1 MARDSTI
8 LYQWSMTTVEHGAAS
23 SAKQQLVRDRLEAL
37 IDGLVPGEP
46 LPAERDLA
54 RDLGVARMTLRRVV
68 DGLVEDGRL
77 IRRRGAGTF
86 VAGAKVT
93 QRLAATS
100 FSADMRA
107 RGLVPGSRT
116 IEARRFPA
124 GMMLAGLLAVPP
136 QTDVLFVRRL
146 RLADGEPMAVEDLHV
161 PATVAPGL
169 TGDDLEGRSFYD
181 LLAERYGDP
190 VVGGTQTVEPALVG
204 EDVAGLLGVETGSP
218 VFLFERTSRVRSGG
232 IAEFVRSTYR
242 GDRYRI
248 VVDIFPPAP
257 EAAPVAAPSGDPPTA
272 AGS

>member
-1 MARDSTI
+1 
-8 LYQWSMTTVEHGAAS
+8 MTTVDPAPAPT
-23 SAKQQLVRDRLEAL
+23 KQQHVREQLESL
-37 IDGLVPGEP
+37 IAGLVPGEP

-54 RDLGVARMTLRRVV
+54 RDLGVARMTLRRAV
-68 DGLVEDGRL
+68 DVLVEDERL

-107 RGLVPGSRT
+107 RGLRPGSRT

-124 GMMLAGLLAVPP
+124 GMMLAGLLDVPP

-146 RLADGEPMAVEDLHV
+146 RLADDEPMALEDLHV

-169 TGDDLEGRSFYD
+169 TGEDLEGTSFYD
-181 LLAERYGDP
+181 LLADRYDDP
-190 VVGGTQTVEPALVG
+190 VVSGTQTVEPALVG
-204 EDVAGLLGVETGSP
+204 AEEAALLGVDPGSP

-232 IAEFVRSTYR
+232 VAEFVRSTYR

-248 VVDIFPPAP
+248 VVDIFPPDPAP
-257 EAAPVAAPSGDPPTA
+257 
-272 AGS
+272 GS

>member
-1 MARDSTI
+1 M
-8 LYQWSMTTVEHGAAS
+8 LYQWSMTTVDPGPAPT
-23 SAKQQLVRDRLEAL
+23 KQQHVRERLESL
-37 IDGLVPGEP
+37 IAGLVPGEP

-54 RDLGVARMTLRRVV
+54 RELGVARMTLRRAV
-68 DGLVEDGRL
+68 DVLVEDERL

-107 RGLVPGSRT
+107 RGLRPGSRT

-124 GMMLAGLLAVPP
+124 GMMLAGLLDVPP

-146 RLADGEPMAVEDLHV
+146 RLADDEPMALEDLHV

-169 TGDDLEGRSFYD
+169 TGADLEGTSFYD
-181 LLAERYGDP
+181 LLAERYDDP
-190 VVGGTQTVEPALVG
+190 VVSGTQTVEPALVG
-204 EDVAGLLGVETGSP
+204 AEEAALLGVDPGSP

-232 IAEFVRSTYR
+232 VAEFVRSTYR

-248 VVDIFPPAP
+248 VVDIFPPDPAP
-257 EAAPVAAPSGDPPTA
+257 
-272 AGS
+272 

>member
-1 MARDSTI
+1 M
-8 LYQWSMTTVEHGAAS
+8 LYQWSMTTVDPGPAPT
-23 SAKQQLVRDRLEAL
+23 KQQHVRERLESL
-37 IDGLVPGEP
+37 IAGLVPGEP

-54 RDLGVARMTLRRVV
+54 RELGVARMTLRRAV
-68 DGLVEDGRL
+68 DVLVEDERL

-107 RGLVPGSRT
+107 RGLRPGSRT

-124 GMMLAGLLAVPP
+124 GMMLAGLLDVPP

-146 RLADGEPMAVEDLHV
+146 RLADDEPMALEDLHV

-169 TGDDLEGRSFYD
+169 TGADLEGTSFYD
-181 LLAERYGDP
+181 LLADRYDDP
-190 VVGGTQTVEPALVG
+190 VVSGTQTVEPALVG
-204 EDVAGLLGVETGSP
+204 AEEAALLGVDPGSP

-232 IAEFVRSTYR
+232 VAEFVRSTYR

-248 VVDIFPPAP
+248 VVDIFPPD
-257 EAAPVAAPSGDPPTA
+257 PVQ
-272 AGS
+272 

>member
-1 MARDSTI
+1 M
-8 LYQWSMTTVEHGAAS
+8 LYQWSMTTVDPGPAPT
-23 SAKQQLVRDRLEAL
+23 KQQHVRERLESL
-37 IDGLVPGEP
+37 IAGLVPGEP

-54 RDLGVARMTLRRVV
+54 RELGVARMTLRRAV
-68 DGLVEDGRL
+68 DVLVEDERL

-107 RGLVPGSRT
+107 RGLRPGSRT

-124 GMMLAGLLAVPP
+124 GMMLAGLLDVPP

-146 RLADGEPMAVEDLHV
+146 RLADDEPMALEDLHV

-169 TGDDLEGRSFYD
+169 TGEDLEGTSFYD
-181 LLAERYGDP
+181 LLADRYDDP
-190 VVGGTQTVEPALVG
+190 VVSGTQTVEPALVG
-204 EDVAGLLGVETGSP
+204 AEEAALLGVDPGSP

-232 IAEFVRSTYR
+232 VAEFVRSTYR

-248 VVDIFPPAP
+248 VVDIFPPD
-257 EAAPVAAPSGDPPTA
+257 PVQ
-272 AGS
+272 

>member
-1 MARDSTI
+1 MST
-8 LYQWSMTTVEHGAAS
+8 VHEGAAPG
-23 SAKQQLVRDRLEAL
+23 KQQQVREQLETL
-37 IDGLVPGEP
+37 IAGLVPGEP

-54 RDLGVARMTLRRVV
+54 RELGVARMTLRRVV
-68 DGLVEDGRL
+68 DGLVDDQRL

-107 RGLVPGSRT
+107 RGMRPGSRT

-124 GMMLAGLLAVPP
+124 GMMLAGLLDVPP

-146 RLADGEPMAVEDLHV
+146 RLADDEPMAVEDLHV

-169 TGDDLEGRSFYD
+169 TGEDLEGTSFYD

-190 VVGGTQTVEPALVG
+190 VVSGTQTVEPALVNP
-204 EDVAGLLGVETGSP
+204 DVADLLGVEAGSP

-232 IAEFVRSTYR
+232 VAEFVRSTYR

-248 VVDIFPPAP
+248 VVDIFPP
-257 EAAPVAAPSGDPPTA
+257 ETA
-272 AGS
+272 TEISRGS

>member
-1 MARDSTI
+1 LA
-8 LYQWSMTTVEHGAAS
+8 GAEVTAVQPGGATS
-23 SAKQQLVRDRLEAL
+23 KQQLLREQLETL
-37 IDGLVPGEP
+37 IRGMAPGDL
-46 LPAERDLA
+46 LPAERRLA
-54 RDLGVARMTLRRVV
+54 KELGVARMTLRRVI
-68 DGLVEDGRL
+68 DDLVAESRL
-77 IRRRGAGTF
+77 VRRAGSGTF
-86 VAGAKVT
+86 VASAKVS
-93 QRLAATS
+93 QRLSATS

-124 GMMLAGLLAVPP
+124 GMMLAGLLGVPP

-169 TGDDLEGRSFYD
+169 TGEDLQGRSFYD
-181 LLAERYGDP
+181 LLAERYDDP
-190 VVGGTQTVEPALVG
+190 VVSGTQTVEPALVG
-204 EDVAGLLGVETGSP
+204 EDVAALLGVDPGSP

-248 VVDIFPPAP
+248 VVDIFPPA
-257 EAAPVAAPSGDPPTA
+257 ADVQTVGD
-272 AGS
+272 